1 MKKFSIFFTLL
12 LAVYATSCIDGFV
25 PKVQTFYFKGRTV
38 DSLGN
43 PIPNVSLH
51 FDKVQSM
58 VFMPTKLLDS
68 LSFKTDA
75 NGNFSFARDYQITN
89 PNQNDCDMYHI
100 FPKGNIRLTKHTLF
114 SGECNGDSIIFR
126 QLIFAPK

>member
-1 MKKFSIFFTLL
+1 MKQFSIVFMLF

-43 PIPNVSLH
+43 PIPNVSLY

-68 LSFKTDA
+68 LTVKSDA
-75 NGNFSFARDYQITN
+75 NGNFLFTRAYQITD
-89 PNQNDCDMYHI
+89 PNQNDCNMYHI
-100 FPKGNIRLTKHTLF
+100 RPKDNLGLTKSTLI
-114 SGECNGDSIIFR
+114 SGECNGDSIVFR
-126 QLIFAPK
+126 HLIFVPK

>member
-1 MKKFSIFFTLL
+1 MKTFSIIFTLL
-12 LAVYATSCIDGFV
+12 FAIYATSCIDGFV
-25 PKVQTFYFKGRTV
+25 PKVQTFYFKGTTV

-43 PIPNVSLH
+43 PIPNVSLY

-75 NGNFSFARDYQITN
+75 NGNFLFARDYQITD
-89 PNQNDCDMYHI
+89 PNQNDCNMYRI
-100 FPKGNIRLTKHTLF
+100 GPKGNIGLTKSTRFL
-114 SGECNGDSIIFR
+114 GECNGDSIIFSH
-126 QLIFAPK
+126 LIFVPK

>member
-1 MKKFSIFFTLL
+1 MKKLSIVFTVL

-43 PIPNVSLH
+43 PITNVSLH

-58 VFMPTKLLDS
+58 VFLPTKLLDS

-75 NGNFSFARDYQITN
+75 NGNFLFARAYQITDS
-89 PNQNDCDMYHI
+89 NQNDCDMYRI
-100 FPKGNIRLTKHTLF
+100 GPKDNIGFTKSTRF

-126 QLIFAPK
+126 HLIFVPK